1 MQPGFCTQETGA
13 NEVWTRLA
21 AQRGASC
28 RLSAGLASRTIRAH
42 MSDLTPEPPETEKPK
57 TPTSPEEVTRKL
69 EDFIKNTLGGQV
81 LFTRIEGSGVRPA
94 QDGAEKAEGEPVA
107 DHGAAF
113 EFHYKPADIKAHLD
127 RFVIRQDEA
136 KKVLATAVCDHYHHA
151 QMLREDRESGSTG
164 PRLEFSKQN
173 VIIIGP
179 TGVGKTYLV
188 KHIADLI
195 GVPFVK
201 ADATKFSET
210 GYVGADVDDLVRDLV
225 AKANGDIDLAEHG
238 IIYLDEIDKL
248 SSGPE
253 KLGRDVSGRGVQTAL
268 LKLMEETE
276 VPLYAPN
283 DIRSQ
288 MQMMFDTRK
297 GRTGREVVNT
307 RNILFIVSGAFSG
320 LDKIIEKR
328 TNRKSIGF
336 VSADTKTTAAEH
348 LFRESRTK
356 DFIDYGFE
364 AEFIGRLPVRVVCD
378 PLSADDMFQI
388 MKNSEG
394 SLIRQYER
402 EFAAYG
408 VKAVFEDDALRE
420 IASRAEEEK
429 TGARGLVTAW
439 ERVLRDFKFEMPS
452 LGLPGLLI
460 DGALV
465 KNPEQVLARCR
476 TEAATFAVELGA
488 AHADEIQAFTGRFQ
502 REHGFMLDFDSS
514 AIAAIAARAQR
525 EGMHVDAMCAKL
537 FKDYPFGLK
546 LVTRSTGETSFALSA
561 DAIANPDKFVSD
573 LVVSACRQRPEA
585 PLSNIIDITPEP
597 TSHES

>member
-1 MQPGFCTQETGA
+1 
-13 NEVWTRLA
+13 
-21 AQRGASC
+21 
-28 RLSAGLASRTIRAH
+28 
-42 MSDLTPEPPETEKPK
+42 MSEPTPETPDADKPK
-57 TPTSPEEVTRKL
+57 TPTTPEEVTRKL

-81 LFTRIEGSGVRPA
+81 LFTRIDGPGARRTQESG
-94 QDGAEKAEGEPVA
+94 DEKAAEAAQEDTGET
-107 DHGAAF
+107 F
-113 EFHYKPADIKAHLD
+113 EFNYKPADIKAHLD

-151 QMLREDRESGSTG
+151 RMLREHRESDEPG

-225 AKANGDIDLAEHG
+225 AKANGNVELAEHG

-253 KLGRDVSGRGVQTAL
+253 RLGRDVSGRGVQTAL

-307 RNILFIVSGAFSG
+307 RNILFIVSGAFGG
-320 LDKIIEKR
+320 LEKIIEKR

-336 VSADTKTTAAEH
+336 VSADMNSTAPEH

-388 MKNSEG
+388 MKHSEG
-394 SLIRQYER
+394 SLLRQYER

-408 VKAVFEDDALRE
+408 VKAVFEDDALHE

-452 LGLPGLLI
+452 LGLPELHI
-460 DGALV
+460 DGVLV
-465 KNPEQVLARCR
+465 KTPEAVLAKCR
-476 TEAATFAVELGA
+476 SEAASLAMELGT
-488 AHADEIQAFTGRFQ
+488 AHAGEIRAFTERFQ
-502 REHGFMLDFDSS
+502 RDHGFTLEFDTT

-525 EGMHVDAMCAKL
+525 EGMSVEGMCAKL

-546 LVTRSTGETSFALSA
+546 LVTRSTGATWFMIPA
-561 DAIANPDKFVSD
+561 DAIANPDKFVSE
-573 LVVSACRQRPEA
+573 LVVSACRQHPEA
-585 PLSNIIDITPEP
+585 TPSNVIDITPDS
-597 TSHES
+597 TAHES

>member
-1 MQPGFCTQETGA
+1 
-13 NEVWTRLA
+13 
-21 AQRGASC
+21 
-28 RLSAGLASRTIRAH
+28 
-42 MSDLTPEPPETEKPK
+42 MSDPTPELPETDKPK
-57 TPTSPEEVTRKL
+57 APGSPEEITRKL

-81 LFTRIEGSGVRPA
+81 LFTRVESPGGRPLPEMEEKP
-94 QDGAEKAEGEPVA
+94 AE
-107 DHGAAF
+107 AARPDQGRVF
-113 EFHYKPADIKAHLD
+113 EFNYRPADIKAYLD

-151 QMLREDRESGSTG
+151 RMLRDDRESNSGG
-164 PRLEFSKQN
+164 AKLEFSKQN

-225 AKANGDIDLAEHG
+225 AKANGDIELAEHG

-253 KLGRDVSGRGVQTAL
+253 RLGRDVSGRGVQTTL

-276 VPLYAPN
+276 VALYAPN

-307 RNILFIVSGAFSG
+307 RNILFIVSGAFGG
-320 LDKIIEKR
+320 LEKLIEKR

-336 VSADTKTTAAEH
+336 VSAEAKNTAPEH
-348 LFRESRTK
+348 LFREARTK

-408 VKAVFEDDALRE
+408 VKAVFRDDALRE
-420 IASRAEEEK
+420 IAGRAEEEK

-439 ERVLRDFKFEMPS
+439 EQVLRDFKFEMPS
-452 LGLPGLLI
+452 LGLPELQI

-465 KNPEQVLARCR
+465 REPEQTLARCR
-476 TEAATFAVELGA
+476 AEAASQFRVLGA
-488 AHADEIQAFTGRFQ
+488 AHAGEVRAFAERFQ
-502 REHGFMLDFDSS
+502 REHGFTLDFDDE
-514 AIAAIAARAQR
+514 AIAAVAARAQR
-525 EGMHVDAMCAKL
+525 EGMHVEAMCMKL

-546 LVTRSTGETSFALSA
+546 LVTRSTGETRFAITS
-561 DAIANPDKFVSD
+561 DAVASPDRYVSE
-573 LVVSACRQRPEA
+573 LVVNACRSRPSPPA
-585 PLSNIIDITPEP
+585 SNIIDLTPDSP
-597 TSHES
+597 AHES

>member
-1 MQPGFCTQETGA
+1 
-13 NEVWTRLA
+13 
-21 AQRGASC
+21 
-28 RLSAGLASRTIRAH
+28 
-42 MSDLTPEPPETEKPK
+42 MSDPTPETPEADKPK
-57 TPTSPEEVTRKL
+57 PTTPASPEEVTRKL

-81 LFTRIEGSGVRPA
+81 LFTRIDSTGKRRT
-94 QDGAEKAEGEPVA
+94 QEGEDDKANEEDEP
-107 DHGAAF
+107 DNSEAF
-113 EFHYKPADIKAHLD
+113 EFNYKPADIKAHLD

-151 QMLREDRESGSTG
+151 RMLREDRESDRPG

-225 AKANGDIDLAEHG
+225 AKANGDIELAEHG

-336 VSADTKTTAAEH
+336 VAADTKATAPEH
-348 LFRESRTK
+348 LFREVRTK

-408 VKAVFEDDALRE
+408 VKAVFEDEALRE

-452 LGLPGLLI
+452 LGLPELRINGE
-460 DGALV
+460 LV
-465 KNPEQVLARCR
+465 KDPEAVLARSR
-476 TEAATFAVELGA
+476 HEAANRAVELGV
-488 AHADEIQAFTGRFQ
+488 AHADEIKAYAERFQ
-502 REHGFMLDFDSS
+502 REHGFLLDFDAS

-525 EGMHVDAMCAKL
+525 EGMSVEAMCAKL

-546 LVTRSTGETSFALSA
+546 LVTRSTGETRFLLSA
-561 DAIANPDKFVSD
+561 EAIANPDKFVSE
-573 LVVSACRQRPEA
+573 LVVSACRQHPEA
-585 PLSNIIDITPEP
+585 TTSRIIDITPDS
-597 TSHES
+597 TAHES

>member
-1 MQPGFCTQETGA
+1 
-13 NEVWTRLA
+13 
-21 AQRGASC
+21 
-28 RLSAGLASRTIRAH
+28 
-42 MSDLTPEPPETEKPK
+42 MSERPPETPEADKPK
-57 TPTSPEEVTRKL
+57 SPASPEEVTRKL

-81 LFTRIEGSGVRPA
+81 LFTRI
-94 QDGAEKAEGEPVA
+94 DGPGARQESAGEEKAVEPPQE
-107 DHGAAF
+107 DNSAAF

-127 RFVIRQDEA
+127 RYVIRQDEA

-151 QMLREDRESGSTG
+151 RMLREHRESDTSGA
-164 PRLEFSKQN
+164 RLEFSKQN

-225 AKANGDIDLAEHG
+225 AKANGDIELAEHG

-336 VSADTKTTAAEH
+336 VSADAKSTAPEH
-348 LFRESRTK
+348 LFREARTK
-356 DFIDYGFE
+356 DFIDFGFE

-388 MKNSEG
+388 MKHSEG
-394 SLIRQYER
+394 SLLRQYER

-408 VKAVFEDDALRE
+408 LKAVFEDDALRE

-452 LGLPGLLI
+452 LGLPRIRI
-460 DGALV
+460 DATLV
-465 KNPEQVLARCR
+465 NHPEKTLARYR
-476 TEAATFAVELGA
+476 SEAASLATELGV
-488 AHADEIQAFTGRFQ
+488 AHAGEVKAFTERFQ
-502 REHGFMLDFDSS
+502 RENGFTLDFDAS

-525 EGMHVDAMCAKL
+525 EGMGVEAMCAKL

-546 LVTRSTGETSFALSA
+546 LVTRSTGETHFALSA
-561 DAIANPDKFVSD
+561 VAVANPDRFVSE
-573 LVVSACRQRPEA
+573 LVVSACRQHPESA
-585 PLSNIIDITPEP
+585 PSNVIDITPEP
-597 TSHES
+597 TAHES

>member
-1 MQPGFCTQETGA
+1 
-13 NEVWTRLA
+13 
-21 AQRGASC
+21 
-28 RLSAGLASRTIRAH
+28 
-42 MSDLTPEPPETEKPK
+42 MSEHPPEPTEPDKPK
-57 TPTSPEEVTRKL
+57 SPASPEEVTQKL
-69 EDFIKNTLGGQV
+69 EEFIKNTLGGQV
-81 LFTRIEGSGVRPA
+81 LFTRVDRP
-94 QDGAEKAEGEPVA
+94 GERREKEEKQSDVEAPA
-107 DHGAAF
+107 DTGAAF
-113 EFHYKPADIKAHLD
+113 EFNYKPADIKAHLD

-151 QMLREDRESGSTG
+151 RMLREDRESGVSG
-164 PRLEFSKQN
+164 ARLEFSKQN

-225 AKANGDIDLAEHG
+225 AKANGDVELAEHG

-248 SSGPE
+248 SSGPD

-276 VPLYAPN
+276 VSLYAPN

-307 RNILFIVSGAFSG
+307 RNILFIVSGAFGG
-320 LDKIIEKR
+320 LDKIIERR

-336 VSADTKTTAAEH
+336 VSADMTAPSSEH
-348 LFRESRTK
+348 LFREVLTK

-408 VKAVFEDDALRE
+408 VKVQFEDDALRE
-420 IASRAEEEK
+420 IAGRAAEEK

-452 LGLPGLLI
+452 LGLPTLRV
-460 DGALV
+460 DGELV
-465 KNPEQVLARCR
+465 NRPEAVLAAARV
-476 TEAATFAVELGA
+476 EAASLAVERGA
-488 AHADEIQAFTGRFQ
+488 AHADEIRSFAERFQ
-502 REHGFMLDFDSS
+502 REHGFTLDFDAS
-514 AIAAIAARAQR
+514 AVAAIAGRAQR
-525 EGMHVDAMCAKL
+525 EGMNVEAMCAKL

-546 LVTRSTGETSFALSA
+546 LVTRSTGETRFALNSE
-561 DAIANPDKFVSD
+561 AIADPDKFVSE
-573 LVVSACRQRPEA
+573 LVVRTCRQPSEPAASR
-585 PLSNIIDITPEP
+585 IIDTTTETP
-597 TSHES
+597 SHES

>member
-1 MQPGFCTQETGA
+1 
-13 NEVWTRLA
+13 
-21 AQRGASC
+21 
-28 RLSAGLASRTIRAH
+28 
-42 MSDLTPEPPETEKPK
+42 MSDPTPETPEPESPK
-57 TPTSPEEVTRKL
+57 APGSPEEITRKL

-81 LFTRIEGSGVRPA
+81 LFTRVEGPGGHPLSDGDEKPA
-94 QDGAEKAEGEPVA
+94 EDPKP
-107 DHGAAF
+107 DHGKVF
-113 EFHYKPADIKAHLD
+113 EFNYRPNDIKAHLD

-151 QMLREDRESGSTG
+151 QMLREDRANQSGTA
-164 PRLEFSKQN
+164 RLEFSKQN

-225 AKANGDIDLAEHG
+225 AKANGDIELAEHG

-253 KLGRDVSGRGVQTAL
+253 RLGRDVSGRGVQTTL

-276 VPLYAPN
+276 VALYAPN

-307 RNILFIVSGAFSG
+307 RNILFIVSGAFGG
-320 LDKIIEKR
+320 LEKLIEKR

-336 VSADTKTTAAEH
+336 VSSDTKTTAAEY

-408 VKAVFEDDALRE
+408 VKAVFKDDALRE

-439 ERVLRDFKFEMPS
+439 ERVLRDFKFELPS
-452 LGLPGLLI
+452 LGLPELLI

-465 KNPEQVLARCR
+465 KEPEQALARCR
-476 TEAATFAVELGA
+476 TEAVSQLRELGA
-488 AHADEIQAFTGRFQ
+488 AHAGEVIAFAERFQ
-502 REHGFMLDFDSS
+502 REHGLLLDFDSD
-514 AIAAIAARAQR
+514 ALAAVAARAQR
-525 EGMHVDAMCAKL
+525 EGMHVEAMCAKL

-546 LVTRSTGETSFALSA
+546 FVTRNTGETRFVISTEAV
-561 DAIANPDKFVSD
+561 ANPDKYVSE
-573 LVVSACRQRPEA
+573 LVVKACRSQPE
-585 PLSNIIDITPEP
+585 PPVSHIIDLTPVIP
-597 TSHES
+597 AHES

>member
-1 MQPGFCTQETGA
+1 
-13 NEVWTRLA
+13 
-21 AQRGASC
+21 
-28 RLSAGLASRTIRAH
+28 
-42 MSDLTPEPPETEKPK
+42 MSEPTPDHPETEKPPAPG
-57 TPTSPEEVTRKL
+57 TPEEITRKL

-81 LFTRIEGSGVRPA
+81 LFTRVEGPGGHA
-94 QDGAEKAEGEPVA
+94 AADGDSKSA
-107 DHGAAF
+107 DAPQEDDGKAF
-113 EFHYKPADIKAHLD
+113 EFDYKPADIKAHLD

-151 QMLREDRESGSTG
+151 QMLREDRESETG
-164 PRLEFSKQN
+164 GTRLEFSKQN

-225 AKANGDIDLAEHG
+225 AKANGDIELAEHG

-253 KLGRDVSGRGVQTAL
+253 RLGRDVSGRGVQTTL

-276 VPLYAPN
+276 VALYAPN

-307 RNILFIVSGAFSG
+307 RNILFIVSGAFGG
-320 LDKIIEKR
+320 LEKLIEKR
-328 TNRKSIGF
+328 TNRKAIGF
-336 VSADTKTTAAEH
+336 VSSDSHRTRDEH
-348 LFRESRTK
+348 LFREARTK

-408 VKAVFEDDALRE
+408 VRATFEDDALRE
-420 IASRAEEEK
+420 IAIRAEEEK

-439 ERVLRDFKFEMPS
+439 EQVLREFKFEMPS
-452 LGLPGLLI
+452 LGLPELRI

-465 KNPEQVLARCR
+465 KNPENALRQCR
-476 TEAATFAVELGA
+476 TAAASMAVELGV
-488 AHADEIQAFTGRFQ
+488 AHVDEVRAFAERFK
-502 REHGFMLDFDSS
+502 REHGFTLDFD
-514 AIAAIAARAQR
+514 AAAIAAVASRAQR
-525 EGMHVDAMCAKL
+525 EGMHVEALCAKL

-546 LVTRSTGETSFALSA
+546 LVTRSTGGTRFAITPE
-561 DAIANPDKFVSD
+561 AIAFPDKFVSE
-573 LVVSACRQRPEA
+573 LVVSACRMQNDE
-585 PLSNIIDITPEP
+585 
-597 TSHES
+597 

>member
-1 MQPGFCTQETGA
+1 
-13 NEVWTRLA
+13 
-21 AQRGASC
+21 
-28 RLSAGLASRTIRAH
+28 
-42 MSDLTPEPPETEKPK
+42 
-57 TPTSPEEVTRKL
+57 
-69 EDFIKNTLGGQV
+69 
-81 LFTRIEGSGVRPA
+81 
-94 QDGAEKAEGEPVA
+94 
-107 DHGAAF
+107 
-113 EFHYKPADIKAHLD
+113 
-127 RFVIRQDEA
+127 
-136 KKVLATAVCDHYHHA
+136 
-151 QMLREDRESGSTG
+151 
-164 PRLEFSKQN
+164 
-173 VIIIGP
+173 
-179 TGVGKTYLV
+179 
-188 KHIADLI
+188 
-195 GVPFVK
+195 
-201 ADATKFSET
+201 
-210 GYVGADVDDLVRDLV
+210 
-225 AKANGDIDLAEHG
+225 
-238 IIYLDEIDKL
+238 
-248 SSGPE
+248 
-253 KLGRDVSGRGVQTAL
+253 
-268 LKLMEETE
+268 
-276 VPLYAPN
+276 
-283 DIRSQ
+283 
-288 MQMMFDTRK
+288 
-297 GRTGREVVNT
+297 
-307 RNILFIVSGAFSG
+307 
-320 LDKIIEKR
+320 
-328 TNRKSIGF
+328 
-336 VSADTKTTAAEH
+336 
-348 LFRESRTK
+348 
-356 DFIDYGFE
+356 
-364 AEFIGRLPVRVVCD
+364 VVCD

-525 EGMHVDAMCAKL
+525 EGLHVDAMCAKL

>member
-1 MQPGFCTQETGA
+1 MGCGGKRATPKQRDET
-13 NEVWTRLA
+13 L
-21 AQRGASC
+21 QQASC
-28 RLSAGLASRTIRAH
+28 RLSEGVASPKVPFP
-42 MSDLTPEPPETEKPK
+42 MSDAPPETPEIEKPNA
-57 TPTSPEEVTRKL
+57 PANPEEITRKL

-81 LFTRIEGSGVRPA
+81 LFTRVEGPQGEAPDAGSDGNKAETVK
-94 QDGAEKAEGEPVA
+94 QDDGAV
-107 DHGAAF
+107 F
-113 EFHYKPADIKAHLD
+113 EFSYKPADIKAYLD

-151 QMLREDRESGSTG
+151 QMLREDRESDSSG

-225 AKANGDIDLAEHG
+225 AKANGDIELAEHG

-253 KLGRDVSGRGVQTAL
+253 RMGRDVSGRGVQTTL

-276 VPLYAPN
+276 VSLYAPN

-288 MQMMFDTRK
+288 MQMMFDSRK
-297 GRTGREVVNT
+297 GRTGRETVNT
-307 RNILFIVSGAFSG
+307 RNILFIVSGAFGG
-320 LDKIIEKR
+320 LEKIIEKR

-336 VSADTKTTAAEH
+336 VASDSMSTAAEH
-348 LFRESRTK
+348 LFREARTK

-408 VKAVFEDDALRE
+408 VKALFEDDALRE
-420 IASRAEEEK
+420 IATRAEDEK
-429 TGARGLVTAW
+429 TGARGLVTVW
-439 ERVLRDFKFEMPS
+439 ERVLRDFKFELPS
-452 LGLPGLLI
+452 LGLPELRV
-460 DGALV
+460 DAALV
-465 KNPEQVLARCR
+465 RDPEGILAQCR
-476 TEAATFAVELGA
+476 TEAASLAVELGA
-488 AHADEIQAFTGRFQ
+488 AHAGEVRAFAERFQ
-502 REHGFMLDFDSS
+502 REHGFELQFDDASF
-514 AIAAIAARAQR
+514 AAAAARAQR
-525 EGMHVDAMCAKL
+525 EGMHVEAMCAKL

-546 LVTRSTGETSFALSA
+546 LVAQSTGEVR
-561 DAIANPDKFVSD
+561 FV
-573 LVVSACRQRPEA
+573 
-585 PLSNIIDITPEP
+585 ITPEAIADP
-597 TSHES
+597 DRFVSELVVKACRHTPDSPSTPDSVSHES

>member
-1 MQPGFCTQETGA
+1 
-13 NEVWTRLA
+13 
-21 AQRGASC
+21 
-28 RLSAGLASRTIRAH
+28 
-42 MSDLTPEPPETEKPK
+42 MSDATPESPETEKPK
-57 TPTSPEEVTRKL
+57 APGSPEEITRKL

-81 LFTRIEGSGVRPA
+81 LFTRVEGPGGRPS
-94 QDGAEKAEGEPVA
+94 AEGDDKAAAEA
-107 DHGAAF
+107 DEDAGKAF
-113 EFHYKPADIKAHLD
+113 EFNYKPADIKTHLD

-225 AKANGDIDLAEHG
+225 AKANGDIELAEHG

-253 KLGRDVSGRGVQTAL
+253 RLGRDVSGRGVQTTL

-297 GRTGREVVNT
+297 GRTGRETVNT
-307 RNILFIVSGAFSG
+307 RNILFIVSGAFGG
-320 LDKIIEKR
+320 LEKLIEKR
-328 TNRKSIGF
+328 TNRKAIGF
-336 VSADTKTTAAEH
+336 VSTDSQRTAAEH
-348 LFRESRTK
+348 LFREARTK

-408 VKAVFEDDALRE
+408 VKALFDDDALRE

-452 LGLPGLLI
+452 LGLPELRI

-465 KNPEQVLARCR
+465 KNPEQTLVQCR
-476 TEAATFAVELGA
+476 TAAASRVMELGS
-488 AHADEIQAFTGRFQ
+488 AHADEVRAFAERFQ
-502 REHGFMLDFDSS
+502 REHGFTLDFDS
-514 AIAAIAARAQR
+514 AAVAAVAARAQR
-525 EGMHVDAMCAKL
+525 EGMQVDAMCKKL

-546 LVTRSTGETSFALSA
+546 LVTRSTNETRFVITP
-561 DAIANPDKFVSD
+561 DAVANPDKFVSE
-573 LVVSACRQRPEA
+573 LVVKACRSQPD
-585 PLSNIIDITPEP
+585 STIIDITPDIP
-597 TSHES
+597 AHES

>member
-1 MQPGFCTQETGA
+1 
-13 NEVWTRLA
+13 
-21 AQRGASC
+21 
-28 RLSAGLASRTIRAH
+28 
-42 MSDLTPEPPETEKPK
+42 MSERPPETPEADKPK
-57 TPTSPEEVTRKL
+57 SPATPEEVTRKL

-81 LFTRIEGSGVRPA
+81 LFTRVDGPA
-94 QDGAEKAEGEPVA
+94 AQRTEENSDGKAGEQPQE
-107 DHGAAF
+107 DNSAAF
-113 EFHYKPADIKAHLD
+113 EFHHKPADIKAHLD

-151 QMLREDRESGSTG
+151 RMLREDRESGTPG

-225 AKANGDIDLAEHG
+225 AKANGDIELAEHG

-320 LDKIIEKR
+320 LEKIIEKR

-336 VSADTKTTAAEH
+336 ISADMKTAAAEH
-348 LFRESRTK
+348 LFREARTK
-356 DFIDYGFE
+356 DFIDFGFE

-408 VKAVFEDDALRE
+408 LKAVFEDDALRE

-452 LGLPGLLI
+452 LGLPEICI
-460 DGALV
+460 DAALV
-465 KNPEQVLARCR
+465 KNSAQTLAKYRQM
-476 TEAATFAVELGA
+476 AASLAVELGA
-488 AHADEIQAFTGRFQ
+488 AHAGEARAFAERFQ
-502 REHGFMLDFDSS
+502 REHGFTLVFDD
-514 AIAAIAARAQR
+514 AAVAAVAARAQR
-525 EGMHVDAMCAKL
+525 EGMNVEALCARL

-546 LVTRSTGETSFALSA
+546 LVTRSTGGTRFDLSA
-561 DAIANPDKFVSD
+561 EAVANPDKFVSE
-573 LVVSACRQRPEA
+573 LVVSACRRQHPESA
-585 PLSNIIDITPEP
+585 SSNVIDITPEP
-597 TSHES
+597 TAHES

>member
-1 MQPGFCTQETGA
+1 
-13 NEVWTRLA
+13 
-21 AQRGASC
+21 
-28 RLSAGLASRTIRAH
+28 
-42 MSDLTPEPPETEKPK
+42 MSDPTPEPPEPENPK
-57 TPTSPEEVTRKL
+57 TPGSPEEITRKL

-81 LFTRIEGSGVRPA
+81 LFTRVEGPGGRSMPEGDERPVEEA
-94 QDGAEKAEGEPVA
+94 KPDNGRV
-107 DHGAAF
+107 F
-113 EFHYKPADIKAHLD
+113 EFNYRPADIKAHLD

-151 QMLREDRESGSTG
+151 QMLRDDRAAESSGAK
-164 PRLEFSKQN
+164 LEFSKQN

-225 AKANGDIDLAEHG
+225 AKANGDIELAEHG

-253 KLGRDVSGRGVQTAL
+253 RLGRDVSGRGVQTTL

-276 VPLYAPN
+276 VALYAPN

-307 RNILFIVSGAFSG
+307 RNILFIVSGAFGG
-320 LDKIIEKR
+320 LEKIIEKR

-336 VSADTKTTAAEH
+336 VSSDTRSTAAEY

-408 VKAVFEDDALRE
+408 VKAIFKDDALRE
-420 IASRAEEEK
+420 IAHRAEEEK

-452 LGLPGLLI
+452 LGLPELLI

-465 KNPEQVLARCR
+465 NEPEQALAKCR
-476 TEAATFAVELGA
+476 AEAASQMRELGA
-488 AHADEIQAFTGRFQ
+488 AHAGEVRAFAERFQ
-502 REHGFMLDFDSS
+502 REHGLTLEFDSE
-514 AIAAIAARAQR
+514 AMAAIAARAQR
-525 EGMHVDAMCAKL
+525 EGMHVEALCAKL

-546 LVTRSTGETSFALSA
+546 LVTRSTGETRFVITSEAV
-561 DAIANPDKFVSD
+561 ANPDKYVSE
-573 LVVSACRQRPEA
+573 LVVNACRTQPV
-585 PLSNIIDITPEP
+585 PPVSNIIDLTPDTP
-597 TSHES
+597 AHES

>member
-1 MQPGFCTQETGA
+1 
-13 NEVWTRLA
+13 
-21 AQRGASC
+21 
-28 RLSAGLASRTIRAH
+28 
-42 MSDLTPEPPETEKPK
+42 MSDPTPETPEIEKPK
-57 TPTSPEEVTRKL
+57 APGSPEEITRKL

-81 LFTRIEGSGVRPA
+81 LFTRVEGPGGRPVS
-94 QDGAEKAEGEPVA
+94 DDDEKAAEDAKEDDGKVF
-107 DHGAAF
+107 DF
-113 EFHYKPADIKAHLD
+113 NYKPADIKAHLD

-151 QMLREDRESGSTG
+151 QMLRDDRASESGGTK
-164 PRLEFSKQN
+164 LEFSKQN

-210 GYVGADVDDLVRDLV
+210 GYVGADVDELVRDLV
-225 AKANGDIDLAEHG
+225 AKANGDIELAEHG

-253 KLGRDVSGRGVQTAL
+253 RGGRDVSGRGVQTTL

-320 LDKIIEKR
+320 LDKIIERR

-336 VSADTKTTAAEH
+336 VSSDTKSTASEH

-378 PLSADDMFQI
+378 PLDADDMFKI

-408 VKAVFEDDALRE
+408 VKAIFEDDALRE

-452 LGLPGLLI
+452 LGLPELLI
-460 DGALV
+460 DGSLV
-465 KNPEQVLARCR
+465 KDPEQRLVQCR
-476 TEAATFAVELGA
+476 HEAANQVIELGA
-488 AHADEIQAFTGRFQ
+488 AHADEVKAFAERFQ
-502 REHGFMLDFDSS
+502 REQGFTLDFEP
-514 AIAAIAARAQR
+514 AAIAAVASRAQR
-525 EGMHVDAMCAKL
+525 EGMHVEALCAKL

-546 LVTRSTGETSFALSA
+546 LVTRSTGETRFTITP
-561 DAIANPDKFVSD
+561 DAVANPDKFVSE
-573 LVVSACRQRPEA
+573 LVVSACRNQPEQTI
-585 PLSNIIDITPEP
+585 SNIIDITPETP
-597 TSHES
+597 AHES

>member
-1 MQPGFCTQETGA
+1 
-13 NEVWTRLA
+13 
-21 AQRGASC
+21 
-28 RLSAGLASRTIRAH
+28 
-42 MSDLTPEPPETEKPK
+42 MSDPTPEPPESDKPK
-57 TPTSPEEVTRKL
+57 TPASPEEVTRKL

-81 LFTRIEGSGVRPA
+81 LFTRIDGPGARRLQENEETPEPPA
-94 QDGAEKAEGEPVA
+94 REESSET
-107 DHGAAF
+107 F
-113 EFHYKPADIKAHLD
+113 EFNYRPADIKAHLD
-127 RFVIRQDEA
+127 RYVIHQDEA

-151 QMLREDRESGSTG
+151 RMLREHRESDTLG

-210 GYVGADVDDLVRDLV
+210 GYVGGDVDDLVRDLV
-225 AKANGDIDLAEHG
+225 AKAGGDIELAEHG

-253 KLGRDVSGRGVQTAL
+253 RLGRDVSGRGVQTAL

-320 LDKIIEKR
+320 LEKLIEKR

-336 VSADTKTTAAEH
+336 VSSDTKGTAAEH
-348 LFRESRTK
+348 LFREARTK
-356 DFIDYGFE
+356 DFIDFGFE

-408 VKAVFEDDALRE
+408 VKAIFEDDALRE

-439 ERVLRDFKFEMPS
+439 EKVLRDFKFEMPS
-452 LGLPGLLI
+452 LGLPELTVSGE
-460 DGALV
+460 LV

-476 TEAATFAVELGA
+476 NDAASFVNELGT
-488 AHADEIQAFTGRFQ
+488 AHAGEVRAFVERFQ
-502 REHGFMLDFDSS
+502 REHGFTLEFDSS
-514 AIAAIAARAQR
+514 AIGAIAARAQR
-525 EGMHVDAMCAKL
+525 EGMAVEALCARL

-546 LVTRSTGETSFALSA
+546 LVARSTGAARFPITA
-561 DAIANPDKFVSD
+561 DAVANPDKFVSD
-573 LVVSACRQRPEA
+573 LVVSACRQHPDTSAGRV
-585 PLSNIIDITPEP
+585 IDVTPEP
-597 TSHES
+597 HSHS

>member
-1 MQPGFCTQETGA
+1 M
-13 NEVWTRLA
+13 
-21 AQRGASC
+21 
-28 RLSAGLASRTIRAH
+28 SAP
-42 MSDLTPEPPETEKPK
+42 TPETPDDDKHQPPS
-57 TPTSPEEVTRKL
+57 SPEEVTRKL

-81 LFTRIEGSGVRPA
+81 LFTKIEGPGHARPQESA
-94 QDGAEKAEGEPVA
+94 DGTNDDEDEEDDGKP
-107 DHGAAF
+107 F
-113 EFHYKPADIKAHLD
+113 EFNYKPADIKAHLD

-151 QMLREDRESGSTG
+151 RMLREDRESASGGTK
-164 PRLEFSKQN
+164 LEFTKQN
-173 VIIIGP
+173 VLIVGP

-210 GYVGADVDDLVRDLV
+210 GYVGGDVDDLVRDLV
-225 AKANGDIDLAEHG
+225 AKANGNIELAEHG

-307 RNILFIVSGAFSG
+307 GNILFIVSGAFSG
-320 LDKIIEKR
+320 LEKIIEKR

-336 VSADTKTTAAEH
+336 VSADWKPAAAEH

-364 AEFIGRLPVRVVCD
+364 AEFIGRLPVRVVCE
-378 PLSADDMFQI
+378 PLTADDMFQI

-408 VKAVFEDDALRE
+408 VKASFEDDALRE
-420 IASRAEEEK
+420 IATRAEEEK

-452 LGLPGLLI
+452 LGLPELRV
-460 DGALV
+460 DAALV
-465 KNPEQVLARCR
+465 MNPESVLTKCR
-476 TEAATFAVELGA
+476 AEASTMISRLGA
-488 AHADEIQAFTGRFQ
+488 AHADR
-502 REHGFMLDFDSS
+502 
-514 AIAAIAARAQR
+514 
-525 EGMHVDAMCAKL
+525 
-537 FKDYPFGLK
+537 
-546 LVTRSTGETSFALSA
+546 
-561 DAIANPDKFVSD
+561 
-573 LVVSACRQRPEA
+573 
-585 PLSNIIDITPEP
+585 
-597 TSHES
+597 

>member
-1 MQPGFCTQETGA
+1 MSETKTDTPDQEPT
-13 NEVWTRLA
+13 
-21 AQRGASC
+21 
-28 RLSAGLASRTIRAH
+28 
-42 MSDLTPEPPETEKPK
+42 K
-57 TPTSPEEVTRKL
+57 TPASPEEVTRKL

-81 LFTRIEGSGVRPA
+81 LFTRIDSRPVSDKEAASDATEGTEEPA
-94 QDGAEKAEGEPVA
+94 EEPS
-107 DHGAAF
+107 F
-113 EFHYKPADIKAHLD
+113 EFRYLPLDIKRHLD
-127 RFVIRQDEA
+127 RYVIRQDEA

-151 QMLREDRESGSTG
+151 QMLREHRLSHPDG
-164 PRLEFSKQN
+164 PPLEFSKQN

-225 AKANGDIDLAEHG
+225 AKADGNIALAEHG

-253 KLGRDVSGRGVQTAL
+253 RLGRDVSGRGVQTAL

-276 VPLYAPN
+276 VPLYAQN

-288 MQMMFDTRK
+288 MQMMFDTRR

-320 LDKIIEKR
+320 LEKLIEKR
-328 TNRKSIGF
+328 TNRKAIGF
-336 VSADTKTTAAEH
+336 ISAADSERAPAEH
-348 LFRESRTK
+348 LFRDAVTK

-378 PLSADDMFQI
+378 PLSADDLFQI
-388 MKNSEG
+388 MKHSEG

-408 VKAVFEDDALRE
+408 VKAHFEDDALRE
-420 IASRAEEEK
+420 IASRAAEEK

-439 ERVLRDFKFEMPS
+439 EKVLRDFKFELPS
-452 LGLPGLLI
+452 LSLPELKV
-460 DGALV
+460 DADLV
-465 KNPEQVLARCR
+465 KQPATALQKCR
-476 TEAATFAVELGA
+476 EEGSKLVHELGKH
-488 AHADEIQAFTGRFQ
+488 HAGETATYAQRFEQ
-502 REHGFMLDFDSS
+502 EHGFQLQFEED
-514 AIAAIAARAQR
+514 AVGALAARARR
-525 EGMHVDAMCAKL
+525 EGLTIANLSARL

-546 LVTRSTGETSFALSA
+546 LVNRSSSQTSFTLPLAAVEDPDGWLSEQVVAACRPVESAESTAAMPSELATETSPPS
-561 DAIANPDKFVSD
+561 
-573 LVVSACRQRPEA
+573 
-585 PLSNIIDITPEP
+585 ITLP
-597 TSHES
+597 